1 MNLTEYIF
9 YFFCLLSLAGGVY
22 MLFSKSVIY
31 SAFALLTTL
40 LGIAALFV
48 FAGAEFLGIAQIMIY
63 IGGVLVLFLFG
74 IMMTRRLNSDAL
86 EKTGNKNLLAGII
99 AGGGLFTI
107 LLIIILQVN
116 FLSLDWIQKGSTQTY
131 ATGVSAIGIKLM
143 TDFIMPFELAAL
155 ILLLALI
162 GAAVIAARVINRQS

>member
-1 MNLTEYIF
+1 MNLSIYIF

-31 SAFALLTTL
+31 SVFALLVTL
-40 LGIAALFV
+40 LSIAALFV

-86 EKTGNKNLLAGII
+86 ENTGNKNLWAGLI
-99 AGGGLFTI
+99 ASAGLFI
-107 LLIIILQVN
+107 LLLVILLQVN
-116 FLSLDWIQKGSTQTY
+116 FLSLDWIQKGSMQKSD
-131 ATGVSAIGIKLM
+131 TGVSAIGIKLM
-143 TDFIMPFELAAL
+143 TNYILPFEIAAL

-162 GAAVIAARVINRQS
+162 GAAVIAAKVIKRQS